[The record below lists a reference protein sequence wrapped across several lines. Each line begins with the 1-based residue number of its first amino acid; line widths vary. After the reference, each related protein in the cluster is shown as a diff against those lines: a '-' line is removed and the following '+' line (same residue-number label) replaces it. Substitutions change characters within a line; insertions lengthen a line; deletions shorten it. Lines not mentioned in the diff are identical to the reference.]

1 MIKKIRDSSCGLNS
15 DHQIGPKVSLIE
27 FVGGTRITQ
36 RSRARHVGLCI
47 QSTELLL
54 SACTSIILSL
64 HRRAFPGA
72 ASRCAESS
80 SRLQARP
87 SDLARPHR
95 HVRRRFR
102 SIPPIIL
109 RAVQVQLAIEEK
121 HLPQQQSP
129 VSQHWG
135 WGVCTSAHGMIS
147 PVQGLPPPSS
157 KRDLQLSPLPVT
169 TGATVHFRGKLRG
182 NLTP

>member
-1 MIKKIRDSSCGLNS
+1 MNP

-27 FVGGTRITQ
+27 FVGGSRITQ

-54 SACTSIILSL
+54 SACTSIILL
-64 HRRAFPGA
+64 CTAVRFPRRHRGA
-72 ASRCAESS
+72 QSS

-121 HLPQQQSP
+121 HLPHQQSP
-129 VSQHWG
+129 VSQHWAAA
-135 WGVCTSAHGMIS
+135 CTWYD
-147 PVQGLPPPSS
+147 PSS
-157 KRDLQLSPLPVT
+157 PGTPTTLFETRFAAPLYQSPLLFPREASRQLDGT
-169 TGATVHFRGKLRG
+169 YLHLCTQ
-182 NLTP
+182 